1 MRVYLPA
8 TLTELADTE
17 GLGAREAR
25 AVTASLRAA
34 LGADADVDTAEYAA
48 LVLAAADSLHRLGPD
63 DPARRVV
70 AAADLPDAQV
80 PTGQEVGRVS
90 APAVAWSQVV
100 SFHVDEA
107 DDGARALVSAAR
119 RGEQPAQAQVE
130 DLDLLWY
137 DVTEREVLTA
147 ED

>member
-8 TLTELADTE
+8 TLTELTE
-17 GLGAREAR
+17 PAGLGPREAR
-25 AVTASLRAA
+25 AVTPSLRAA
-34 LGADADVDTAEYAA
+34 LGPDADV
-48 LVLAAADSLHRLGPD
+48 LAAEDSLQRLGPD
-63 DPARRVV
+63 DPTRRVV

-80 PTGQEVGRVS
+80 PAGQEVGRVS

-107 DDGARALVSAAR
+107 DDGVRGLVSAAR
-119 RGEQPAQAQVE
+119 RGERSAQAQVE

-137 DVTEREVLTA
+137 DVTEREVLAA
-147 ED
+147 EG